1 MLFGCEVPEKFV
13 VDNETSLHFA
23 IGGKARR

>member
-1 MLFGCEVPEKFV
+1 MLFGCEVTEKFV